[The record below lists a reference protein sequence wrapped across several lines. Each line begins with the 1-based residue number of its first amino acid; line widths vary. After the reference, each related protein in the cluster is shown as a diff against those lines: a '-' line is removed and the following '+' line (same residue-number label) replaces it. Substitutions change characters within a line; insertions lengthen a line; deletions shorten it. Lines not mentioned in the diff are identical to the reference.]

1 MRFNYSL
8 LLIVFFLGCATSK
21 KSQQKT
27 ELTSHFNN
35 RYDTD
40 WYAENHTF
48 ENNLAHFSDNNT
60 YIKSESLV
68 LELNNNQH
76 QGKNYTAA
84 ELRSKKMFLYG
95 RFEVRLKAS
104 DALGCITAFFLYRPN
119 AAHNTEIDFEISG
132 KYPKVITLN
141 HWVDKRSHDNDVPL
155 NFDSTKDFHSY
166 VIHWKPNLIEWEVD
180 GQIIHRTTTA
190 VPNKAM
196 QVVFNLWATKSIKWA
211 GSIKD
216 AKLPTFAK
224 IDWFKYTPYKNK

>member
-1 MRFNYSL
+1 MRFCYFL
-8 LLIVFFLGCATSK
+8 LFIVLFLGCATSQK
-21 KSQQKT
+21 LQQKT
-27 ELTSHFNN
+27 ELTTSFDN
-35 RYDTD
+35 RYDVD
-40 WYAENHTF
+40 WSAENHTF
-48 ENNLAHFSDNNT
+48 ENNLAHFSDNNVHV
-60 YIKSESLV
+60 ESGNLV
-68 LELNNNQH
+68 LELNRNKH
-76 QGKNYTAA
+76 QGKDYTGA

-95 RFEVRLKAS
+95 RFEARLKAS

-119 AAHNTEIDFEISG
+119 AAKNTEIDFEVSG

-141 HWVDKRSHDNDVPL
+141 HWVDKRSHDKDIPL
-155 NFDSTKDFHSY
+155 SFDSTKDFHSY

-224 IDWFKYTPYKNK
+224 IDSFKHTPYKR